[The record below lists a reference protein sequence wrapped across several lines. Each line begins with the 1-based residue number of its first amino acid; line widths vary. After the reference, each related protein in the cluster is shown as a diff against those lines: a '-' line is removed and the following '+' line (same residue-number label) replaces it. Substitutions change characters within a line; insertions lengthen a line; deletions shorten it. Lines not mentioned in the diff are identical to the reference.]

1 MTIFEEIKY
10 SLVGQKPVTYK
21 YYADGRRV
29 LVEEDEK
36 VRWFVRLI
44 VRFIVL
50 LLFLSL
56 LRFFG
61 FIPSDWTTVGNV
73 SGLSQSSSADKGTG
87 ANGSDGTSS
96 GSGASGTTNGPSG
109 NDGGLVFG
117 SGDTSTDGQPGTAIS
132 GDGTTSGGNGVIG
145 ADGAPGPV
153 GPAGPKG
160 DKGDLGAP
168 GADGINGI
176 DGNSGSG
183 GGSTIITN
191 PSNGQGSAG
200 IQGCDDAV
208 DISLRSYWATTTFK
222 LDRIVISNVSD
233 ACLGMSLT
241 AVLLDSNSGELLN
254 LTIPS
259 ITLNNNTITLTRN
272 VYSAI
277 GNVRSQNIH
286 NIAFEIAG

>member
-21 YYADGRRV
+21 YFADGRRV
-29 LVEEDEK
+29 LVEQDEN
-36 VRWFVRLI
+36 VRWFVRLL
-44 VRFIVL
+44 VRLVVL

-56 LRFFG
+56 LRMFG
-61 FIPSDWTTVGNV
+61 FIPSDWTTVSNV
-73 SGLSQSSSADKGTG
+73 VGVTRE
-87 ANGSDGTSS
+87 ANGTTNS
-96 GSGASGTTNGPSG
+96 GSGATGSNSGDSGTTGGANGG
-109 NDGGLVFG
+109 NGTDGGLVFG
-117 SGDTSTDGQPGTAIS
+117 SGDASTDGQPGSAIV
-132 GDGTTSGGNGVIG
+132 GDGTTTGGNGVIG
-145 ADGAPGPV
+145 ADGAPGPA

-160 DKGDLGAP
+160 DKGDPGAP

-176 DGNSGSG
+176 DGVG
-183 GGSTIITN
+183 GGGTTIITN
-191 PSNGQGSAG
+191 PSTGQGSVG

-233 ACLGMSLT
+233 ACQGMSLT
-241 AVLLDSNSGELLN
+241 AVLLDSSSGELLN

-259 ITLNNNTITLTRN
+259 ISLNNNTITLTRN

-286 NIAFEIAG
+286 DIAFEIAG

>member
-21 YYADGRRV
+21 YFADGRRV
-29 LVEEDEK
+29 LVEEDEN
-36 VRWFVRLI
+36 VRWFVRLL
-44 VRFIVL
+44 VRLVVL

-56 LRFFG
+56 LRMFG
-61 FIPSDWTTVGNV
+61 FIPSDWTTVTNV
-73 SGLSQSSSADKGTG
+73 TGLTRVSSADGNTG
-87 ANGSDGTSS
+87 ANGTDGTSS
-96 GSGASGTTNGPSG
+96 GSGNSGTSNGSTG

-117 SGDTSTDGQPGTAIS
+117 SGDNSTDGQPGTAIV
-132 GDGTTSGGNGVIG
+132 GDGTTTGGNGVIG
-145 ADGAPGPV
+145 ADGAPGPA

-160 DKGDLGAP
+160 DKGDPGAP
-168 GADGINGI
+168 GADGINGV
-176 DGNSGSG
+176 DGSG
-183 GGSTIITN
+183 GGGTTIITN
-191 PSNGQGSAG
+191 PSTGQGSVG

-208 DISLRSYWATTTFK
+208 DISLRSYWASSTFK

-233 ACLGMSLT
+233 ACAGMSLT
-241 AVLLDSNSGELLN
+241 AVLLDSSSGELLN

-259 ITLNNNTITLTRN
+259 ISLNNNTITLTRN

-286 NIAFEIAG
+286 DIAFEIAG

>member
-21 YYADGRRV
+21 YFADGRRV
-29 LVEEDEK
+29 LVEQDEN
-36 VRWFVRLI
+36 VRWFVRLL
-44 VRFIVL
+44 VRLVVL

-56 LRFFG
+56 LRMFG
-61 FIPSDWTTVGNV
+61 FIPSDWTTVSNV
-73 SGLSQSSSADKGTG
+73 VGVTREANGTTNSGTG
-87 ANGSDGTSS
+87 ATGSNSGDSGTS
-96 GSGASGTTNGPSG
+96 GGANGGNGT
-109 NDGGLVFG
+109 DGGLVFG
-117 SGDTSTDGQPGTAIS
+117 SGDASTDGQPGSAIV
-132 GDGTTSGGNGVIG
+132 GDGTTPGGNGVIG
-145 ADGAPGPV
+145 ADGAPGLA

-160 DKGDLGAP
+160 DKGDPGAP

-176 DGNSGSG
+176 DGVG
-183 GGSTIITN
+183 GGGTTIITN
-191 PSNGQGSAG
+191 PSTGQGSVG

-233 ACLGMSLT
+233 ACQGMSLT
-241 AVLLDSNSGELLN
+241 AVLLDSSSGELLN

-259 ITLNNNTITLTRN
+259 ISLNNNTITLTRN

-286 NIAFEIAG
+286 DIAFEIAG

>member
-21 YYADGRRV
+21 YFADGRRV
-29 LVEEDEK
+29 LVEEDEN
-36 VRWFVRLI
+36 VRWFVRLL
-44 VRFIVL
+44 VRLVVL

-56 LRFFG
+56 LRMFG
-61 FIPSDWTTVGNV
+61 FIPSDWTTVSNVVGVTREANGTGN
-73 SGLSQSSSADKGTG
+73 SGSGVTGSNSGNSGTTGG
-87 ANGSDGTSS
+87 ANGGNGT
-96 GSGASGTTNGPSG
+96 
-109 NDGGLVFG
+109 DGGLVFG
-117 SGDTSTDGQPGTAIS
+117 SGDTSTDGQPGS
-132 GDGTTSGGNGVIG
+132 VLVGEGTITGGNGVIG
-145 ADGAPGPV
+145 ADGLPGPA

-160 DKGDLGAP
+160 DKGDPGAP

-176 DGNSGSG
+176 DGVG
-183 GGSTIITN
+183 GGGTTIITN
-191 PSNGQGSAG
+191 PSTGQGSVG

-233 ACLGMSLT
+233 ACQGMSLT
-241 AVLLDSNSGELLN
+241 AVLLDSSSGELLN

-259 ITLNNNTITLTRN
+259 ISLNNNTITLTRN

>member
-21 YYADGRRV
+21 YFADGRRV
-29 LVEEDEK
+29 LVEQDEN
-36 VRWFVRLI
+36 VRWFVRLL
-44 VRFIVL
+44 VRLVVL

-56 LRFFG
+56 LRMFG
-61 FIPSDWTTVGNV
+61 FIPSDWTTVSNV
-73 SGLSQSSSADKGTG
+73 VGVTRE
-87 ANGSDGTSS
+87 ANGTTNS
-96 GSGASGTTNGPSG
+96 GSGATGSNSGDSGTTGGANGG
-109 NDGGLVFG
+109 NGTDGGLVFG
-117 SGDTSTDGQPGTAIS
+117 SGDASTDGQPGSVIV
-132 GDGTTSGGNGVIG
+132 GDGTTTGGNGVIG
-145 ADGAPGPV
+145 ADGAPGPA

-160 DKGDLGAP
+160 DKGDPGAP

-176 DGNSGSG
+176 DGVG
-183 GGSTIITN
+183 GGGTTIITN
-191 PSNGQGSAG
+191 PSTGQGSVG

-233 ACLGMSLT
+233 ACQGMSLT
-241 AVLLDSNSGELLN
+241 AVLLDSSSGELLN

-259 ITLNNNTITLTRN
+259 ISLNNNTITLTRN

-286 NIAFEIAG
+286 DIAFEIAG